1 MSSLR
6 VSLFPMASPRS
17 FFDAQAQS
25 NRSIGVLVGLLLV
38 SLVVLLGGLYLIGL
52 ALQPEP
58 VVERHR
64 LEYRH
69 NAAGEFETIFIDR
82 FTGEVRTTTLPKAG
96 PAAIP
101 LVPGQSKPR
110 VTITHV
116 TPEAAPLPPR
126 PFPRWDPFIFF
137 WTAGLGAVVIAVT
150 CRMRFKELSRGGGFL
165 ALSLGGKVVPRGT
178 TDPKLRQF
186 LNVVE
191 EMALASAVPVP
202 KCYVLE
208 GDPGINAFAAGRKDD
223 FALGVT
229 RGALEQLTRDELQAL
244 VAHEFSLIDQDDM
257 RRNLII
263 IGVLAGLLVVT
274 KLGFYLLRQAIPAT
288 FSKEFHRAWFFVAIG
303 AVAIGA
309 GLVGAYF
316 ARVIQAAVARRRTL
330 RADAAALQFTRYP
343 GPLLAV
349 LRKAAA
355 SASLVGERRPPR
367 DRFEVESQSELD
379 AAMYERM
386 ESQHLFFHSVPSDW
400 DNVITTHPKLDQ
412 RITQLER
419 MA

>member
-1 MSSLR
+1 
-6 VSLFPMASPRS
+6 
-17 FFDAQAQS
+17 
-25 NRSIGVLVGLLLV
+25 
-38 SLVVLLGGLYLIGL
+38 
-52 ALQPEP
+52 
-58 VVERHR
+58 
-64 LEYRH
+64 
-69 NAAGEFETIFIDR
+69 
-82 FTGEVRTTTLPKAG
+82 
-96 PAAIP
+96 
-101 LVPGQSKPR
+101 
-110 VTITHV
+110 
-116 TPEAAPLPPR
+116 
-126 PFPRWDPFIFF
+126 
-137 WTAGLGAVVIAVT
+137 
-150 CRMRFKELSRGGGFL
+150 
-165 ALSLGGKVVPRGT
+165 
-178 TDPKLRQF
+178 
-186 LNVVE
+186 
-191 EMALASAVPVP
+191 MALASAVPVP

-229 RGALEQLTRDELQAL
+229 RGALEQLSRDELQAL

-263 IGVLAGLLVVT
+263 IGVLAGLLVIT
-274 KLGFYLLRQAIPAT
+274 KLGLYLMRQAIPAT
-288 FSKEFHRAWFFVAIG
+288 FSKEFHRAWFFVAVG
-303 AVAIGA
+303 AIAIGA

-330 RADAAALQFTRYP
+330 RADAAALQYTRYP

-355 SASLVGERRPPR
+355 SASLVVERREPR

-400 DNVITTHPKLDQ
+400 DNVISTHPKLDQ
-412 RITQLER
+412 RIAQLER

>member
-1 MSSLR
+1 L
-6 VSLFPMASPRS
+6 LA
-17 FFDAQAQS
+17 
-25 NRSIGVLVGLLLV
+25 LLLV
-38 SLVVLLGGLYLIGL
+38 ALVVLLGGLYLLGL

-64 LEYRH
+64 MESRF

-82 FTGEVRTTTLPKAG
+82 FTGEVRTTTLPKAAPG
-96 PAAIP
+96 ALP

-110 VTITHV
+110 VTVTHV
-116 TPEAAPLPPR
+116 KPEAAPAPPR
-126 PFPRWDPFIFF
+126 PFPRWDPFIFL

-150 CRMRFKELSRGGGFL
+150 CRLRFKELSRGGSFL

-178 TDPKLRQF
+178 SDPKLRQF

-229 RGALEQLTRDELQAL
+229 RGALEQLSRDELQAL

-263 IGVLAGLLVVT
+263 IGVLAGLLVIT
-274 KLGFYLLRQAIPAT
+274 KLGLYLMRQAIPAT
-288 FSKEFHRAWFFVAIG
+288 FSKEFHRAWFFVAVG
-303 AVAIGA
+303 AIAIGA

-316 ARVIQAAVARRRTL
+316 ARVILAQYEEALMTLENVLESVTEAEFKDFEFIIDIERKIALTLRKLDRENEADEIARR
-330 RADAAALQFTRYP
+330 
-343 GPLLAV
+343 
-349 LRKAAA
+349 
-355 SASLVGERRPPR
+355 
-367 DRFEVESQSELD
+367 LD
-379 AAMYERM
+379 AVTE
-386 ESQHLFFHSVPSDW
+386 
-400 DNVITTHPKLDQ
+400 VID
-412 RITQLER
+412 E
-419 MA
+419 A